1 MDLKLYSN
9 STYNYN
15 SKSQQARVLTEAWV
29 GKNMFCPRCGNITL
43 EHFKNNSPVA
53 DFFCPCCNNQYELK
67 SKTGKLGVKITDGA
81 YSSMIER
88 INSNE
93 NPDLFLMSYSAK
105 ELSVLDFWIVPKYFF
120 VPDIIEKRNPLSST
134 AKRSGWVGCNIL
146 IGKIPEQG
154 RIRIINNGQVESIKN
169 ITFKMQLANKLK
181 TDNVAQRG
189 WLLDILNCVNSIEPH
204 EFELG
209 DVYRF
214 ENRLAEKHPDN
225 NNIRPKIRQQL
236 HILRDK
242 GVIEFI
248 GNGKYRKIPQNNE

>member
-1 MDLKLYSN
+1 M
-9 STYNYN
+9 
-15 SKSQQARVLTEAWV
+15 
-29 GKNMFCPRCGNITL
+29 
-43 EHFKNNSPVA
+43 
-53 DFFCPCCNNQYELK
+53 K
-67 SKTGKLGVKITDGA
+67 SKTGKLGFKITNGA
-81 YSSMIER
+81 YFSMIER

-105 ELSVLDFWIVPKYFF
+105 ELSVRDFRIVPKYFF

-134 AKRSGWVGCNIL
+134 AKRAGWVGCNII

-154 RIRIINNGQVESIKN
+154 RIRIINNSQVESIKN
-169 ITFKMQLANKLK
+169 ITFKMQQANKLK

-204 EFELG
+204 EFELW

-214 ENRLAEKHPDN
+214 ENQLAQKHPDN

-236 HILRDK
+236 QILRDK

-248 GNGKYRKIPQNNE
+248 GNGKYRKIPGNND